1 MLKKIDSNKISY
13 VKLIIDLSD
22 EIGIP
27 IEETKHLV
35 DTVMV
40 FANTKKINYKELKE
54 EILTYLVTNMFSLI
68 CEF

>member
-1 MLKKIDSNKISY
+1 MQKKIDLNKISY

-40 FANTKKINYKELKE
+40 FVNTKKINYKELKE
-54 EILTYLVTNMFSLI
+54 EILTYLVINMFSLI
-68 CEF
+68 CKL

>member
-1 MLKKIDSNKISY
+1 MLKKIDLNKISY

-40 FANTKKINYKELKE
+40 FVNTKKINYKELKE
-54 EILTYLVTNMFSLI
+54 EILTYLVVNMFSLI
-68 CEF
+68 CKL